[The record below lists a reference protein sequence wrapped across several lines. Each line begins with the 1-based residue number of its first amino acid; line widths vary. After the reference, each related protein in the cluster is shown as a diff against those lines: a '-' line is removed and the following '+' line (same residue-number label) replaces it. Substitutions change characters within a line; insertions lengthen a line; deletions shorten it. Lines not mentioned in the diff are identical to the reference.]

1 MRNTSNELLRKEITS
16 REEVSMLVRTF
27 YSKVRE
33 HETLGPIFNGI
44 ITDWE
49 AHLERLTDFWEMVLL
64 NSGPGAGKFSPV
76 PVHKSVDRQVH
87 QSLEQRHFGNW
98 LELWFSTLDE
108 LYEGENAA
116 YAKEHARNMAH
127 ILFFRILEG
136 RGKSPSNTQKAK

>member
-1 MRNTSNELLRKEITS
+1 MRNTSNELLRKEISS
-16 REEVSMLVRTF
+16 RVEVSMLVRTF

-33 HETLGPIFNGI
+33 HDTLGPIFNGI

-49 AHLERLTDFWEMVLL
+49 VHLERLTDFWEMILL

-76 PVHKSVDRQVH
+76 SVHKAVDRQVN

-108 LYEGENAA
+108 FFEGKNAA

-136 RGKSPSNTQKAK
+136 RGKSI